1 MAAPYLTSSS
11 QIQTDLDVSST
22 VGDKCAKRLPL
33 AQLTLINWKG
43 QAWYD
48 AMIALATPG
57 TDADYLR
64 AREAESW
71 VCYWFALPHL
81 NTILEDAGGI
91 LSVTWTESTGIKT
104 EKRTASPDRIEY
116 VRAEVLSAA
125 RCLVMAD
132 VVVEYDDEAAQTGI
146 MTLDGLSPFSTTVF
160 SALLNENEV

>member
-1 MAAPYLTSSS
+1 MASYLTSSS

-22 VGDKCAKRLPL
+22 VGDKCEKRLPL

-43 QAWYD
+43 QVWYD

-57 TDADYLR
+57 TDAVYMR

-81 NTILEDAGGI
+81 NTILEDTGGI
-91 LSVTWTESTGIKT
+91 LSVTWTESGGIKT
-104 EKRTASPDRIEY
+104 EKRTASPNRIEY

-132 VVVEYDDEAAQTGI
+132 VVVEYENEEAGTGI
-146 MTLDGLSPFSTTVF
+146 MTVEGLGPFTTTIF
-160 SALLNENEV
+160 SALLNENEG